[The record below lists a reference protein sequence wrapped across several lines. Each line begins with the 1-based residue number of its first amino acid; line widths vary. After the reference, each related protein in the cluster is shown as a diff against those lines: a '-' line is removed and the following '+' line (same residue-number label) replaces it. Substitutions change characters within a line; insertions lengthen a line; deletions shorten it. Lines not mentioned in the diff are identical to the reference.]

1 MKTLIVFLFFLCL
14 PGLTEAKLYKWVDEN
29 GVTHFSNTAPPQ
41 DTTVHT
47 RDEVKGAA
55 SAINNSG
62 GLDQV
67 LHDYKKDSLQNDID
81 EFEKRSKTRSGS
93 QNNRSIDLY
102 EGWVN
107 RDKETIKRRKEELD
121 DVERESYS
129 DSQAHNAKIRYYE
142 NRVKDAELELEKDQ
156 RRLERAKNGQ

>member
-1 MKTLIVFLFFLCL
+1 M
-14 PGLTEAKLYKWVDEN
+14 
-29 GVTHFSNTAPPQ
+29 
-41 DTTVHT
+41 
-47 RDEVKGAA
+47 
-55 SAINNSG
+55 
-62 GLDQV
+62 

-102 EGWVN
+102 EGWVK

-129 DSQAHNAKIRYYE
+129 DSQAHNSKIRYYE